1 MKRLDR
7 VIMIV
12 LLIGVWAL
20 VLKPTTITAHDD
32 NYHNCSLSGELY
44 AYGTGMSMGSVV
56 DMTGVSV
63 MLSEGSVECSH

>member
-32 NYHNCSLSGELY
+32 NTHSCDVSG
-44 AYGTGMSMGSVV
+44 YGEIEEVTEGGDVYMGSVSV
-56 DMTGVSV
+56 D
-63 MLSEGSVECSH
+63 CSHY